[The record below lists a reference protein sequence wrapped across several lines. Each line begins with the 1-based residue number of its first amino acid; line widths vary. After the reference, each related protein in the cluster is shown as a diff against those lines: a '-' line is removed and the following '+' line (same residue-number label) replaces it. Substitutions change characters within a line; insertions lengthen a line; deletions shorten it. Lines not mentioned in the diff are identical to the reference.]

1 MNVDSSQTD
10 IIVAL
15 ASPYGKSAL
24 AVIRVSGKGC
34 IELCNRYLKRPL
46 VNGELRL
53 NTFTAKKFTENLT
66 AVCYVAPHS
75 YTGEDVVELFPHGNM
90 TIVDG
95 ILCTLTGGGARQAER
110 GEFTERAFMNG
121 KLDLMQCEALAD
133 IIDAETVEQL
143 EYGNKR
149 YDGGFKSLAEAEK
162 LLCGALGAIEAVLH
176 YGDELEENEI
186 DTALVDGV
194 YTDLDR
200 AAALL
205 EAEIADYDGGRIVN
219 DGFKVALIGA
229 PNVGKS
235 TLLNAL
241 LGQDRAIVTAV
252 AGTTRDTVDG
262 AYIYKG
268 KKFVIT
274 DTAGLNPSA
283 VDEAEKIGITRAL
296 KAASAADAI
305 VYVTEKGKIAEYKAE
320 VPVVYVQNKYDELT
334 DVGEE

>member
-10 IIVAL
+10 IITAL
-15 ASPYGKSAL
+15 ATPYGKSAL

-34 IELCNRYLKRPL
+34 IELCDRYLKRPL
-46 VNGELRL
+46 AVGKLRY

-66 AVCYVAPHS
+66 AVCYIAPHS
-75 YTGEDVVELFPHGNM
+75 YTGEDMVELIPHGNM

-95 ILCTLTGGGARQAER
+95 ILGTLNDGGARQARR
-110 GEFTERAFMNG
+110 GEFTERAFTNG

-149 YDGGFKSLAEAEK
+149 YDGGFKSLWEAEK

-205 EAEIADYDGGRIVN
+205 ESEIADYDGGRIVN
-219 DGFKVALIGA
+219 DGFKVTLIGA

-241 LGQDRAIVTAV
+241 LGADRAIVTAV

-262 AYIYKG
+262 AYI
-268 KKFVIT
+268 
-274 DTAGLNPSA
+274 
-283 VDEAEKIGITRAL
+283 
-296 KAASAADAI
+296 
-305 VYVTEKGKIAEYKAE
+305 
-320 VPVVYVQNKYDELT
+320 
-334 DVGEE
+334 